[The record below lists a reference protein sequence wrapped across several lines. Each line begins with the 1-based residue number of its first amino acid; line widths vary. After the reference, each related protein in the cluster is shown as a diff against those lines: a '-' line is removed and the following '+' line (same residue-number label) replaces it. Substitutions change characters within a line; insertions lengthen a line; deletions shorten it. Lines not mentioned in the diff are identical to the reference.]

1 VPTVRVKLL
10 EIGEILTLSFFHF
23 DEVFGDF
30 IVFPPFSEISEHQN
44 HIIYNELSGT
54 TESQKI
60 VVVKLAFFVKLLL
73 MNERS

>member
-1 VPTVRVKLL
+1 MPTVRVELL
-10 EIGEILTLSFFHF
+10 EIGEILALSFHHYE
-23 DEVFGDF
+23 EVFGDF

-44 HIIYNELSGT
+44 HIIYNEFSGT

-73 MNERS
+73 MDKRS